1 MAARR
6 HPTAG
11 FALRRVAAGLED
23 AYFRT
28 LFAGW
33 PQPPSAAAQLAR
45 LHPTAAMVCPPPPE
59 PHPDPEP
66 NAEPNPEP

>member
-45 LHPTAAMVCPPPPE
+45 LHPTATMVP
-59 PHPDPEP
+59 
-66 NAEPNPEP
+66 AAA